1 MKKFTIILF
10 LSLIVSIVASAQ
22 VRNVAQIN
30 VPADYSFASYVG
42 VAADTLSSNQDSIQI
57 PFLFKLHKSSKLSVG
72 VNLAKRSAND
82 TLVHVRVYGKN
93 FSGDAYTLL
102 LDSTSANVNSSAL
115 QFTIPANVVYN
126 YRYFRVNLSIAGTK
140 STGVKVNRVE
150 LKHYLQ

>member
-82 TLVHVRVYGKN
+82 TLVKVRVYGKN

-102 LDSTSANVNSSAL
+102 LDSASANVNSSAL

>member
-10 LSLIVSIVASAQ
+10 LSLIVSFVASAQ

-30 VPADYSFASYVG
+30 VPNEYSFASYVG

-82 TLVHVRVYGKN
+82 TLVNVRVYGKN

-102 LDSTSANVNSSAL
+102 LDSASANVNSSAL